1 MSKKG
6 FTMLIEKY
14 DSLKNKKLQI
24 LDDKGK
30 VNRKL
35 EPKIEKKDLVQ
46 LYKFMV
52 LSRIADEKAFALQ
65 REGRIGTYPPLKGHE
80 AVQIGSSFAM
90 NDNDWFF
97 PVYRDMGAMIARGVP
112 LYLILLYW
120 MGNEDGCRFPKG
132 VNVFPIAV
140 PVGSQI
146 SLGMG
151 FSWASKLKKEKVV
164 TLVSFGDGATS
175 AIDFHDGLNFAGVFK
190 TPTVFLCINNQWA
203 ISVPRTK
210 QSASKTLAQKAEAYG
225 FNGIQVD
232 GNDILAVYAATK
244 EAVDRANKGDGPTL
258 IEAVTYRLSDH
269 TTADDA
275 SRYRSEKEIEEW
287 IGKDPITRFKL
298 YLESKQIWNEDFE
311 KEIRK
316 EAEDKVEEAVKK
328 AEAMPPPSVEE
339 LFKYTYA
346 EMPWNV
352 KEELE
357 ELKESL
363 K

>member
-1 MSKKG
+1 
-6 FTMLIEKY
+6 MLIEKY

-97 PVYRDMGAMIARGVP
+97 PVYRDMGAMIVRGVP

-298 YLESKQIWNEDFE
+298 YLESKHIWNKDFE

-316 EAEDKVEEAVKK
+316 EAEGKVEEAVKK
-328 AEAMPPPSVEE
+328 AEAAPPPDLEDF
-339 LFKYTYA
+339 FKYTYA

>member
-1 MSKKG
+1 
-6 FTMLIEKY
+6 MLIDEY
-14 DSLKNKKLQI
+14 DPLKNKRLQI
-24 LDDKGK
+24 LDENGN
-30 VNRKL
+30 VNSEL
-35 EPKIEKKDLVQ
+35 EPKIEKKDLIEI
-46 LYKFMV
+46 YKYMV

-80 AVQIGSSFAM
+80 AVQIGSAFAM
-90 NDNDWFF
+90 NKNDWLF
-97 PVYRDMGAMIARGVP
+97 PVYRDMGAMLVMGVP
-112 LYLILLYW
+112 LDLIFLYW
-120 MGNEDGCRFPKG
+120 MGNENGCRFPEG
-132 VNVFPIAV
+132 TNVFPIAI

-151 FSWASKLKKEKVV
+151 FSWASKLKKEKAV
-164 TLVSFGDGATS
+164 TLISFGDGATS

-210 QSASKTLAQKAEAYG
+210 QSASKTLAQKAIGYG

-232 GNDILAVYAATK
+232 GNDILAVYAVTK

-258 IEAVTYRLSDH
+258 IEAVTYRMGDH

-275 SRYRSEKEIEEW
+275 SRYRSEKEIDEW
-287 IGKDPITRFKL
+287 RSKDPIARFKS
-298 YLESKQIWNEDFE
+298 YLGSKQIWNENFE

-316 EAEDKVEEAVKK
+316 ETEDLLEEAVKR
-328 AEAMPPPSVEE
+328 AEAAPPPDIEDF
-339 LFKYTYA
+339 FKYTYA
-346 EMPWNV
+346 EMPWHL

-363 K
+363 KE

>member
-1 MSKKG
+1 
-6 FTMLIEKY
+6 
-14 DSLKNKKLQI
+14 LKNKKLQI

-210 QSASKTLAQKAEAYG
+210 QSASKTLAQKAIGYG